1 MSPRIPFVSGWLHRR
16 KTREL
21 FRPFVRPGDVVFD
34 VGAHHGTT
42 VETFL
47 ALGARVV
54 AVEPRAE
61 ALAVLR
67 GRWGR
72 SGRVAIVA
80 AAAGARAGTALLHRS
95 SADQVATLS
104 AAFREAYPGGAGLAW
119 LDAEEVPVV
128 TLASLAEEHGE
139 PAFCKVDA
147 EGWDDEVLA
156 GLGRLPRALCFEA
169 VDRLPAVAGACV
181 RRLSARAPA
190 VYNVRGCDQPRFEL
204 ERWVGAGELLDLLPA
219 YLARVRHADVFVR
232 FAG

>member
-1 MSPRIPFVSGWLHRR
+1 MSPRIPLVSGWIHRR

-34 VGAHHGTT
+34 VGAHHGST
-42 VETFL
+42 VEAFL

-67 GRWGR
+67 ERFG
-72 SGRVAIVA
+72 SSPRVAIVA
-80 AAAGARAGTALLHRS
+80 AAAGARAGAALLHRS

-128 TLASLAEEHGE
+128 TLAALAEEHGD

-147 EGWDDEVLA
+147 EGWDGEVLA

-169 VDRLPAVAGACV
+169 VDRLPGVPEACV
-181 RRLSARAPA
+181 RSLEARAPA
-190 VYNVRGCDQPRFEL
+190 VYNLRSCDQPRFDL
-204 ERWVGAGELLDLLPA
+204 EAWVGAGELLGLLPA
-219 YLARVRHADVFVR
+219 HLSRVRHADVFAR
-232 FAG
+232 FDA

>member
-1 MSPRIPFVSGWLHRR
+1 MIRRIPFVSGWLHRR
-16 KTREL
+16 KVREL

-42 VETFL
+42 VAAFL

-67 GRWGR
+67 GRWG
-72 SGRVAIVA
+72 SSPRVTIVG
-80 AAAGARAGTALLHRS
+80 AAAGASAGSALLQRS

-104 AAFREAYPGGAGLAW
+104 AAFRQAYPGGPELRW

-128 TLASLAEEHGE
+128 TLAALAEEHGD
-139 PAFCKVDA
+139 PDFCKVDA

-169 VDRLPAVAGACV
+169 VDRLPEVAESCV
-181 RRLSARAPA
+181 RRLEARAPA
-190 VYNVRGCDQPRFEL
+190 VYNVRSCDQPRFDL
-204 ERWVGAGELLDLLPA
+204 EGWVAAAELLDFLPA
-219 YLARVRHADVFVR
+219 HLSRARHADVFAR
-232 FAG
+232 FDA